1 MLNKKDLRDLIETT
15 ILDIKLTGAVVEK
28 DYYVTQIIHALSDI
42 QNEYFRLVFAG
53 GTCLAKAHRIVD
65 RMSEDIDFKIQIK
78 NNISFSR
85 SRLIKELKEFRAQI
99 KSSLVVPSLTTIE
112 DVARNEGKYQRV
124 ILQYPHTYPIN
135 PTLRPDLLLE
145 FTLSD
150 IRLSVED
157 LTVNTIIEDILKET
171 KLFAP
176 PQTPCIS
183 VDETAIEKWV
193 GLTRRVIAIERGYD
207 PDDNSLVRHIYD
219 LNAIKQANKIN
230 NNFIALANAIVI
242 NDANQFKNR
251 HSEYSANP
259 TSEIRESLALLK
271 NKPAWKEHY
280 QKFLVD
286 MVYNPSTAI
295 EYEKAI
301 ATIEDIS
308 AKVIDSLSYPPS

>member
-15 ILDIKLTGAVVEK
+15 LLNIKLTGAVIEK
-28 DYYVTQIIHALSDI
+28 DYYVTQVIHALSDI

-78 NNISFSR
+78 NNKIFTR
-85 SRLIKELKEFRAQI
+85 SRLIKELKEFRTQI
-99 KSSLVVPSLTTIE
+99 KSSLVVPGLTTIE
-112 DVARNEGKYQRV
+112 DVSRNEGKYQRV
-124 ILQYPHTYPIN
+124 ILQYPYTYPIS

-157 LTVNTIIEDILKET
+157 LSIKTIIEDVLKEMI
-171 KLFAP
+171 LFTS

-193 GLTRRVIAIERGYD
+193 GLTRRIIAIERGYD
-207 PDDNSLVRHIYD
+207 PDDKALVRHIYD
-219 LNAIKQANKIN
+219 LNSIKQANKIN
-230 NNFIALANAIVI
+230 ANFFALAKAII
-242 NDANQFKNR
+242 TSDAKQFKNR
-251 HSEYSANP
+251 HKEYSANP
-259 TSEIRESLALLK
+259 GAEIRESLALLK
-271 NKPAWKEHY
+271 NKPIWKEHY
-280 QKFLVD
+280 QTFLAE
-286 MVYNPSTAI
+286 MVYDSSTAI

-308 AKVIDSLSYPPS
+308 AKVIDSLD

>member
-15 ILDIKLTGAVVEK
+15 LLNIKLTGAVIEK
-28 DYYVTQIIHALSDI
+28 DYYVTQVIHALSDI

-78 NNISFSR
+78 NNKIFSR
-85 SRLIKELKEFRAQI
+85 SRLIKELKEFRTQI
-99 KSSLVVPSLTTIE
+99 KSSLVVPGLTTIE
-112 DVARNEGKYQRV
+112 DVSRNEGKYQRV
-124 ILQYPHTYPIN
+124 ILQYPYTYPIS

-157 LTVNTIIEDILKET
+157 LSIKTIIEDVLKEMI
-171 KLFAP
+171 LFTS

-193 GLTRRVIAIERGYD
+193 GLTRRIIAIERGYD
-207 PDDNSLVRHIYD
+207 PDDKALVRHIYD
-219 LNAIKQANKIN
+219 LNSIKQANKIN
-230 NNFIALANAIVI
+230 ANFFALAKAII
-242 NDANQFKNR
+242 TSDAKQFKNR
-251 HSEYSANP
+251 HKEYSANP
-259 TSEIRESLALLK
+259 GAEIRESLALLK
-271 NKPAWKEHY
+271 NKPIWKEHY
-280 QKFLVD
+280 QTFLAE
-286 MVYNPSTAI
+286 MVYDSSTAI

-308 AKVIDSLSYPPS
+308 AKVIDSLD

>member
-15 ILDIKLTGAVVEK
+15 LLDIKLTGAVIEK
-28 DYYVTQIIHALSDI
+28 DYYVTQVIHALSNI

-78 NNISFSR
+78 NNENFSR

-99 KSSLVVPSLTTIE
+99 KSSLVVPELTTIE

-124 ILQYPHTYPIN
+124 ILKYPHTYPVR

-157 LTVNTIIEDILKET
+157 LTVKTIIEEVLKET
-171 KLFAP
+171 SLFNS

-193 GLTRRVIAIERGYD
+193 GLTRRVIGIERHYH
-207 PDDNSLVRHIYD
+207 PDDSALVRHIYD
-219 LNAIKQANKIN
+219 LNSIKDADM
-230 NNFIALANAIVI
+230 I
-242 NDANQFKNR
+242 NDNFFTLAKAIIVSDAKQFKNQ
-251 HSEYSANP
+251 HPEYFENP
-259 TSEIRESLALLK
+259 GAEIRESLSLLR
-271 NKPAWKEHY
+271 NKSSWKEYY
-280 QKFLVD
+280 QTFLTE
-286 MVYNPSTAI
+286 MVYDSSAAVS
-295 EYEKAI
+295 YEKAI
-301 ATIEDIS
+301 DTIESIS
-308 AKVIDSLSYPPS
+308 NQVIDSLPGSVS